1 MPKTIFL
8 SVKIRNYV
16 DSDHAGILATL
27 RSHTY
32 IFIDL
37 NNSLIILFS
46 KRNNTVEYS
55 SFGSKFVGLRT
66 ATELM
71 VSLRYILSIF
81 GIHIGGPAD
90 FFVTISP

>member
-1 MPKTIFL
+1 M
-8 SVKIRNYV
+8 KIRTYV
-16 DSDHAGILATL
+16 DSDHVGNLVTP

-46 KRNNTVEYS
+46 KWNNTVEYS

-90 FFVTISP
+90 FF